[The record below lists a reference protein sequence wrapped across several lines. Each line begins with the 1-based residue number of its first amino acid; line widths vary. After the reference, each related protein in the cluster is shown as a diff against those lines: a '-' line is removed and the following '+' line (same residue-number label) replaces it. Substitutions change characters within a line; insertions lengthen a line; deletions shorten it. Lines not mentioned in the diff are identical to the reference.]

1 MQKLVLP
8 SQETLSLSRY
18 PDRKNETLMPFDASD
33 ELVLS
38 HFHEN
43 ESSAQNVLVI
53 EDNFGALSLGLKEI
67 TKSIFT
73 DSFVSSKGILENCLS
88 NKISAPKIIND
99 LQNIDKEYDFVVI
112 KLPKNMS
119 YFEDLLITISR
130 VCPIGTK
137 IICAAMIKHLPTS
150 AFTLLEKYIG
160 PVTTSLAKKK
170 ARLLFSTIEKVPQE
184 LSSPYP
190 IQVQMPGFSEKFS
203 NHSNVFSRE
212 KLDQGSRFLLE
223 HIPSRDYK
231 NILDLGCG
239 NGIIGIKA
247 KMKNPDSHIH
257 FADESFMAIKS
268 AKENYQKYFSDEAF
282 FHWTN
287 CFENGEKNFFDL
299 VLCNPPFHQNN
310 TVGDFI
316 AWQMFNDAAKVLKKG
331 GQLRVIGNRHLGYHI
346 KLARLFSKVD
356 MVEGNKKFVIIDA
369 FK

>member
-1 MQKLVLP
+1 MEKLTLP
-8 SQETLSLSRY
+8 SQEILSLSRY
-18 PDRKNETLMPFDASD
+18 PIRKNETLMPFDAAD

-38 HFHEN
+38 HFDEF
-43 ESSAQNVLVI
+43 EKSAKNTLVI
-53 EDNFGALSLGLKEI
+53 EDNFGALSLGLREFSKE
-67 TKSIFT
+67 IFT
-73 DSFVSSKGILENCLS
+73 DSYVSSKGILQNAEA
-88 NKISAPKIIND
+88 NKISPPTILND
-99 LQNIDKEYDFVVI
+99 LQNIDQEYDYVVI

-119 YFEDLLITISR
+119 YFEDLLMTIAR
-130 VCPIGTK
+130 VCPMGTK
-137 IICAAMIKHLPTS
+137 VICAAMIKHLPTS

-170 ARLLFSTIEKVPQE
+170 ARLLFSTISKTPQE
-184 LSSPYP
+184 LESPYP
-190 IQVQMPGFSEKFS
+190 MQVEMSGFSEKFS

-212 KLDQGSRFLLE
+212 KIDQGSRFFLE
-223 HIPSRDYK
+223 HIPKNGYK

-247 KMKNPDSHIH
+247 KMKNPESHIH

-268 AKENYQKYFSDEAF
+268 AKENYQKYFHDEAF

-287 CFENGEKNFFDL
+287 CIENGEKNFFDL

-331 GQLRVIGNRHLGYHI
+331 GQLRVIGNRHLGYHT
-346 KLARLFSKVD
+346 KLARLFSKVEIVD
-356 MVEGNKKFVIIDA
+356 GNKKFVIVDA